1 MNKQPL
7 IFTFVSIFLFYASVK
22 GADLE
27 PNDVPPVESDQQNG
41 WSLWPKDIAG
51 RIVGQ
56 AAQQSAVH
64 ASRFTKENI
73 RLANQAAQT
82 RLDQAAASGK
92 QLVDHSHQKADQLLH
107 RANTQAKER
116 IDQAHGRAEQLADQA
131 NIKAKALVNH
141 TGDRLDQTVARTL
154 QQDGPLDRAT
164 GRVLGQAI
172 HHLETTANHVVA
184 DATGQLQATTQQV
197 VANARNE
204 LQATSHHILANEMQP
219 VGHALIVDL
228 AQNVGKMF
236 LSSIMGGFGA
246 VLAYK
251 NLIDYFEAQKDAKV
265 VYAKWQDQQREK
277 YADHEDAGIATLLS
291 KKLREAGLIN
301 SGNEQRVRA
310 YLAAAG
316 ATTFAVACVLCCY
329 WIR

>member
-1 MNKQPL
+1 MQKQSLLFTL
-7 IFTFVSIFLFYASVK
+7 ILISFLCASVK

-27 PNDVPPVESDQQNG
+27 PNDVPPEESDQQNG

-73 RLANQAAQT
+73 RITNQAAQE
-82 RLDQAAASGK
+82 RLAQAEASGK

-107 RANTQAKER
+107 QANAQAK
-116 IDQAHGRAEQLADQA
+116 D
-131 NIKAKALVNH
+131 LVNH

-154 QQDGPLDRAT
+154 EREGPLDQAAD
-164 GRVLGQAI
+164 RVLGQAT

-184 DATGQLQATTQQV
+184 DATGQLQAT
-197 VANARNE
+197 
-204 LQATSHHILANEMQP
+204 SHHIFANEMQP

-236 LSSIMGGFGA
+236 LTSTMGGFGA

-251 NLIDYFEAQKDAKV
+251 NVIDYFEAQKDAKV
-265 VYAKWQDQQREK
+265 VYAKWQDQQRENYK
-277 YADHEDAGIATLLS
+277 DHESAGVAILLS
-291 KKLREAGLIN
+291 KKLKEAGLIN

-310 YLAAAG
+310 YLAIAG
-316 ATTFAVACVLCCY
+316 ASTFAAACILCCY